1 MRKFIWG
8 LLAVIFIGGLV
19 FLSLNSSKTLM
30 TSDSGKITEK
40 QFINDVKKSSAGQQ
54 EFANM
59 TINKVLDNQ
68 YGGNVSKADIQN
80 AYDTQKAQYGDSFK
94 SVLASNNA
102 TEDQFKTNIKNNL
115 VMNAAIK
122 ANYKVTDKQI
132 NQAYKDYHQNIT
144 ISMITA
150 KDDNSA
156 KQAIEALKSG
166 DSWNTVYKK
175 YTTEKT
181 YAKQNGQLPSF
192 DSTST
197 SVDAAVQEAAFK
209 LSKPNDYSDSPITG
223 SNGGF
228 YVVQLNKTT
237 TKPSLNNVRSKLSDK
252 IVSTFLN
259 DQKNTTKIQTIIG
272 KILRKENVNVK
283 DSQLKNALNSYMT
296 AGISSSK

>member
-8 LLAVIFIGGLV
+8 LLVIIFIGGLV

-30 TSDSGKITEK
+30 TSNSGKITEK
-40 QFINDVKKSSAGQQ
+40 QFINDIKKSSAGQQ

-59 TINKVLDNQ
+59 TINKVLDDQ
-68 YGGNVSKADIQN
+68 YGSNISKTDVQDAF
-80 AYDTQKAQYGDSFK
+80 DTQKAQYGASFK

-102 TEDQFKTNIKNNL
+102 TEEQFKTNIKNNL
-115 VMNAAIK
+115 VMNAAVK

-132 NQAYKDYHQNIT
+132 DQAYKDYHQDTT

-150 KDDNSA
+150 KDENAA
-156 KQAIEALKSG
+156 KEAIEALKSG

-181 YAKQNGQLPSF
+181 YTSKNGQLPAF

-197 SVDAAVQEAAFK
+197 SIDAAVQNAAFK
-209 LSKPNDYSDSPITG
+209 LSKTGDYSSSPVTG

-228 YVVQLNKTT
+228 YVIQLDKTT
-237 TKPSLNNVRSKLSDK
+237 SKPSLNSVRSKLSDRV
-252 IVSTFLN
+252 VSTFLN

-283 DSQLKNALNSYMT
+283 DSQLKNALNAYMT